1 VLITSLRDLKQVI
14 KALREGGV
22 TSAEIDGVKLTLLPK
37 SISNEKKR
45 IDYSSDIP
53 EANIPVPKFT
63 PIYTETV
70 GNGGASS
77 DAPLIADKIE
87 SEELTE
93 EQLLMWSAAGHEQ

>member
-1 VLITSLRDLKQVI
+1 VLISSLKDLKQVI

-37 SISNEKKR
+37 PVSNEKRR

-63 PIYTETV
+63 PM
-70 GNGGASS
+70 NP